1 MFNISVSDLLKLGDF
16 AGMNEV
22 SLIHPKNDEKVL
34 NHARTAG
41 MDVTGGYCYEA
52 SQHKNMFGK
61 VVVGYRLIGE
71 LTNTPSFRSSPF
83 CTPEVR
89 TLSHLRRDVSLTQE
103 MVKLSGGCFSYG
115 KSVEDDAESDRE
127 YESMYEE
134 NWQVL
139 EQQINLLNQIAIDV
153 RGSSMGANGGMKTFY
168 EYVGGVNGK

>member
-1 MFNISVSDLLKLGDF
+1 MFNISCSDLLKLDDF

-22 SLIHPKNDEKVL
+22 ELIHPKNDEIVL

-41 MDVTGGYCYEA
+41 MDITGGYEYSA

-61 VVVGYRLIGE
+61 TVIGYRLVGE
-71 LTNTPSFRSSPF
+71 LRNDSTFRSSLF

-115 KSVEDDAESDRE
+115 KNAEDDAEDVRE
-127 YESMYEE
+127 YESMWEPD
-134 NWQVL
+134 WQVL
-139 EQQINLLNQIAIDV
+139 EQQINLLNQIAIDI
-153 RGSSMGANGGMKTFY
+153 RGTPYGANGGLRTWY
-168 EYVGGVNGK
+168 EYQETCGG